1 MNDPYTLVGTRTRC
15 LAGLR
20 IEITESTGGAY
31 AGWSRFTTRFVV
43 GVAHPDHFGKDSTR
57 PTYTL
62 VVSEGPTERQA
73 VRNALAAARAVW
85 CQGASL

>member
-31 AGWSRFTTRFVV
+31 AGWSRFNTRFVV
-43 GVAHPDHFGKDSTR
+43 GIAHPDHFGKDTSR
-57 PTYTL
+57 PTYTM
-62 VVSEGPTERQA
+62 VFCEGPTERQA
-73 VRNALAAARAVW
+73 VRKALAAARSTW
-85 CQGASL
+85 LQGASL